1 MGETLQTGRSALEA
15 DDYLSEMIDILINKS
30 RGPVRKKVHHSLTPG
45 KLTPLKH
52 KISPLHTQR
61 ITSSL
66 FALVLWPNLKP
77 FQYAPITQ

>member
-1 MGETLQTGRSALEA
+1 MGETLQTGRLALEADKA

-52 KISPLHTQR
+52 KISPLHIQR
-61 ITSSL
+61 ITHHCLRSYFGQTSNP
-66 FALVLWPNLKP
+66 FNAL
-77 FQYAPITQ
+77 Q